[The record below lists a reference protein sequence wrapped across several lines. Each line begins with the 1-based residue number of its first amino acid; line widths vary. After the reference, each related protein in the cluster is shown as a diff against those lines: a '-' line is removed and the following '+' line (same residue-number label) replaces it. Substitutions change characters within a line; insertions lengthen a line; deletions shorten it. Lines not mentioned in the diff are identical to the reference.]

1 MRYSN
6 LLKIN
11 FDELCT
17 CPQIFGYSGV
27 KEFWKFLQY
36 LTGKYNRST
45 LDGTPE
51 EVFVFHEALEIV
63 KADFF
68 SGICPKCKNKK

>member
-1 MRYSN
+1 

-17 CPQIFGYSGV
+17 CPQIFGFSGV
-27 KEFWKFLQY
+27 KEWWDFLQE

-51 EVFVFHEALEIV
+51 EVFVYGEVLKIV
-63 KADFF
+63 KNDFF
-68 SGICPKCKNKK
+68 SGICPKCKKKN